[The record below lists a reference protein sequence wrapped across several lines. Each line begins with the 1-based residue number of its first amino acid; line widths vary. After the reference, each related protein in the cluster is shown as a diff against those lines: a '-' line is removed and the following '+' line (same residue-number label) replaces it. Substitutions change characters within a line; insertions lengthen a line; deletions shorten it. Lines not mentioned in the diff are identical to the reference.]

1 MTFCCQKQTA
11 WLIVCPMDTDKLE
24 QLQQSLEYRFADCTH
39 IQQALTHPSFNNE
52 QNACEGD
59 YQRLEFLGD
68 AILGMLL
75 AESLFARIPEAD
87 EGELS
92 RSRAQLAEQGALA
105 GIARGRGIGAFIRVG
120 RGEEQS
126 AGRDKDS
133 ILCDVLEAIIAAV
146 YLDGGIEAA
155 RRVVATLFDELLD
168 VPWGHTATRDA
179 KSELQ
184 ELLSVRGLTPPEY
197 RLLDESGPP
206 HDRQFSFLVLIE
218 GRVVGEGQGRSK
230 KIAQQAAA
238 TRALELML
246 KEIKP
251 AV

>member
-1 MTFCCQKQTA
+1 MN
-11 WLIVCPMDTDKLE
+11 TDKLD
-24 QLQQSLEYRFADCTH
+24 QLQQNLGYRFADSTN

-52 QNACEGD
+52 QDACEGD

-75 AESLFARIPEAD
+75 AESLFARFPKAD

-105 GIARGRGIGAFIRVG
+105 GLARGRGIGAFIRVG
-120 RGEEQS
+120 RGEGQS

-168 VPWGHTATRDA
+168 VPWGKTAPRDA

-206 HDRQFSFLVLIE
+206 HDRRFSFLVLIE

-251 AV
+251 AA